1 MNSTTVVESRSEPSE
16 TKALR
21 SNLRAVLLLRA
32 GQRFQLIAPILVPFF
47 AHYGQ
52 DMQQIFLLESFYALI
67 ILLMEIPS
75 GYFTDRYGRVV
86 VLRAGGLFWSLSWL
100 SLIWVQDFSG
110 LLGFY
115 VLAGFGTSLLSG
127 ADLALLYDTE
137 RELQQDKP
145 SRANRAVRNLFVVGM
160 AAEGL
165 ASLSA
170 TGLLFYGGITTVIAA
185 QTACGLLVLAVAMVL
200 REPRRA
206 NSEYKSLLNDW
217 WDLSHVLS
225 ALWRESVLMRR
236 LLAALCLWPVVTLL
250 AVWLMQRV
258 WVELNLT
265 LLHFGWIWCL
275 LQLVGAFT
283 GQAAHSVERWIGA
296 RSTIYAIGVLAV
308 SGLLLMGVTMLSWVL
323 VGGVLLF
330 VSRGLFGVLFMDALN
345 RRIDNDYRATINSL
359 LGFGFR
365 LRFIVAASLM
375 GFVFDGFGLSASVL
389 SLSVFA
395 LLLVLVLLA
404 PLGRDADA
412 H

>member
-1 MNSTTVVESRSEPSE
+1 M
-16 TKALR
+16 
-21 SNLRAVLLLRA
+21 
-32 GQRFQLIAPILVPFF
+32 
-47 AHYGQ
+47 
-52 DMQQIFLLESFYALI
+52 
-67 ILLMEIPS
+67 
-75 GYFTDRYGRVV
+75 
-86 VLRAGGLFWSLSWL
+86 
-100 SLIWVQDFSG
+100 
-110 LLGFY
+110 
-115 VLAGFGTSLLSG
+115 
-127 ADLALLYDTE
+127 
-137 RELQQDKP
+137 
-145 SRANRAVRNLFVVGM
+145 
-160 AAEGL
+160 
-165 ASLSA
+165 
-170 TGLLFYGGITTVIAA
+170 
-185 QTACGLLVLAVAMVL
+185 
-200 REPRRA
+200 
-206 NSEYKSLLNDW
+206 
-217 WDLSHVLS
+217 
-225 ALWRESVLMRR
+225 
-236 LLAALCLWPVVTLL
+236 
-250 AVWLMQRV
+250 
-258 WVELNLT
+258 
-265 LLHFGWIWCL
+265 

-365 LRFIVAASLM
+365 LGFIVAASLM